1 MISRVGSQLFKRSV
15 VAVFCAAS
23 MSLSGC
29 ILVPFIQ
36 AFKETGATEADRMAL
51 LSDEVKKFNAAV
63 VWGNKTEAMTFVAGE
78 SKLKLQSQFKDNSED
93 ERIVETKVDSVEW
106 GDAARTATV
115 SVKVRYFR
123 VPVYVVNVRKEEQQ
137 WQFTMSDGWK
147 IKERVVNE
155 G

>member
-1 MISRVGSQLFKRSV
+1 MISLVKQVLVTRGALTLL
-15 VAVFCAAS
+15 CMAS

-36 AFKETGATEADRMAL
+36 AFKETGATEGDRMAL
-51 LSDEVKKFNAAV
+51 LSEEVKKFNAAV
-63 VWGNKTEAMTFVAGE
+63 VWGNPTEAMTFVAGD
-78 SKLKLQSQFKDNSED
+78 SQLKLSSQFKDKSED

-137 WQFTMSDGWK
+137 WQFTMGEGWK
-147 IKERVVNE
+147 IKDRVVKE

>member
-1 MISRVGSQLFKRSV
+1 MISVAKHVVVKRGALTLLF
-15 VAVFCAAS
+15 AVS

-36 AFKETGATEADRMAL
+36 AFKETGATEGDRMAL
-51 LSDEVKKFNAAV
+51 LSEEVKKFNAAV
-63 VWGNKTEAMTFVAGE
+63 VWGNPTEAMTFVAPE
-78 SKLKLQSQFKDNSED
+78 SQLKLSSQFKDKSED

-137 WQFTMSDGWK
+137 WQFTLSEGWK
-147 IKERVVNE
+147 IKDRVVNE